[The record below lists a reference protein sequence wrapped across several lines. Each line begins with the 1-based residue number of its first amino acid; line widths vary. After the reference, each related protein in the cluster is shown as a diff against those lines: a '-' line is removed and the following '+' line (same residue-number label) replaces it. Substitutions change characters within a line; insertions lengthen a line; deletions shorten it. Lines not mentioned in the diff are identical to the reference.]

1 MIVLHIVIVRLLS
14 LLSSICF
21 SSSSIIFC
29 TFLMSLILVLPLPL
43 LTFPNVFV
51 SYTSI
56 IFCTFLVSLYIYLYV
71 SPFSYPCPSH
81 ISSKMSKY
89 VIFYTSI
96 PALPQWSLHIFCPS
110 HLLLLSLLRLVSLQT
125 PSPSMWSCF
134 LTNWGSAQIGAI
146 LVSPF
151 LAANPLYRLAAS
163 SDHKWIVYWLQP
175 QDDLAR
181 TRILFSGTV
190 Q

>member
-43 LTFPNVFV
+43 LTFPNV
-51 SYTSI
+51 
-56 IFCTFLVSLYIYLYV
+56 LSLTRLLYFALFSFPYIYLIV

>member
-43 LTFPNVFV
+43 LTFPNV
-51 SYTSI
+51 
-56 IFCTFLVSLYIYLYV
+56 LSLTRLLYFALFSFPYIYLIV
-71 SPFSYPCPSH
+71 SPFSYHCPSH